1 MSLLSHLEVNSFG
14 CGRLDDPPKQRVVS
28 NPGLCHLFIPFC
40 DILCIL
46 YLVITF
52 FILFPFY
59 NILVHS
65 GVLSPWP
72 VFFRVFI
79 DLLVE
84 AFGVLITWLDSFYL
98 DLALGMLRV
107 VPQLQMFLRQKVWMG
122 LNQKLW
128 IGVKDM
134 KSSSCTQWPWSMPCQ
149 GRVAVIGPNGAGK
162 STMIKAGCTCHL
174 STFKSL
180 GTAVLWKH
188 VIFSSTLCQF
198 FGGTVPNFDLCN
210 MLSYSVRPDCL
221 PAWLGWHLKAI
232 TGDSSDSSGTFC
244 TFG

>member
-1 MSLLSHLEVNSFG
+1 MIHSKSTRALRPFSKHMLPLLTPLIPCTKADSLQCDYRGVASEPPGSHFIWMWAFRWPTQAASSEQSWALS
-14 CGRLDDPPKQRVVS
+14 
-28 NPGLCHLFIPFC
+28 PFYT
-40 DILCIL
+40 ILCIL
-46 YLVITF
+46 YLVITL

-59 NILVHS
+59 SILGHS

-72 VFFRVFI
+72 VFFLVFI

-98 DLALGMLRV
+98 DLVLGMLRV
-107 VPQLQMFLRQKVWMG
+107 VRQLQMFLRQKVWMG

-134 KSSSCTQWPWSMPCQ
+134 KSSSCTQWPCSMPCQ

-180 GTAVLWKH
+180 GKAVLWKH

-198 FGGTVPNFDLCN
+198 FGG
-210 MLSYSVRPDCL
+210 YSTKFWPL
-221 PAWLGWHLKAI
+221 
-232 TGDSSDSSGTFC
+232 
-244 TFG
+244 